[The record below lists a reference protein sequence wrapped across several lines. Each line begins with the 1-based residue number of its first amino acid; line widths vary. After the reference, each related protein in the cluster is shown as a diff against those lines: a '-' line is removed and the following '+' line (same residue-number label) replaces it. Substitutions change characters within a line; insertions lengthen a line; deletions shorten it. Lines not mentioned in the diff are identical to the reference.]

1 MNRDR
6 KSAEEVHVTVD
17 PAPSRAGR
25 RLPSGAWNWLL
36 VIPLIGTLIPAFYN
50 KANPKLFGI
59 PFFYWFQLLWIPI
72 AVTVT
77 IVVFR
82 ATRGDQT

>member
-1 MNRDR
+1 
-6 KSAEEVHVTVD
+6 VTVD